1 MSTKKEIR
9 ETLKTLNNGK
19 FHIECPSCYEE
30 INLKNAG
37 LFHLNDFT
45 PEAMEVYKEMIAYQ
59 KKRRA
64 ELKQRKIDIP
74 LKSQKGSKAVGI
86 GFIYERL
93 APTLD
98 GFTFNKNDCRSMFD
112 PIDYVI
118 FEGLSEKQKVEK
130 IIFMDIKSGKARLSQ
145 KQKKIKA
152 AVDNKQV
159 QFKTYNQ

>member
-1 MSTKKEIR
+1 MATKKEIR

-19 FHIECPSCYEE
+19 FHIECPSCFEE
-30 INLKNAG
+30 ITLKNAG
-37 LFHLNDFT
+37 LFHLDDFT
-45 PEAMEVYKEMIAYQ
+45 PEAMEVYKNMKAYQ
-59 KKRRA
+59 KERRA

-145 KQKKIKA
+145 KQRKIKE
-152 AVDNKQV
+152 AVDNKRV
-159 QFKTYNQ
+159 QFKTYKK

>member
-1 MSTKKEIR
+1 M
-9 ETLKTLNNGK
+9 
-19 FHIECPSCYEE
+19 
-30 INLKNAG
+30 NLKNTG
-37 LFHLNDFT
+37 LFHLDDFT
-45 PEAMEVYKEMIAYQ
+45 PDALRVYKEMLAYQ
-59 KKRRA
+59 KQRRA

-118 FEGLSEKQKVEK
+118 FEGLSEKKRVEK

-145 KQKKIKA
+145 KQKKIKEA
-152 AVDNKQV
+152 IENKKV
-159 QFKTYNQ
+159 IFKTYKP